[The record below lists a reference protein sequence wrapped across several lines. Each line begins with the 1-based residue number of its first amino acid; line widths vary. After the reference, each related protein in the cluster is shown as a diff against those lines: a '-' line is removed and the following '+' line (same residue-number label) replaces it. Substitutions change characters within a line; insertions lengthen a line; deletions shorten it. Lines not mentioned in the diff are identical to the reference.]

1 MDAVSRQGRAAE
13 QGFNTQLFHGTQ
25 APPANIVTRAE
36 RSVSGHEFNQFNWG
50 THAGTRQAAE
60 DRIRSTDLGGGVP
73 PNFGDLGA
81 IDAFSPG
88 VPRMFPI
95 QVRGKFLEINDLGAT
110 WSPANLL
117 EEMRRVGAI
126 TFEELGT
133 TITRAADA
141 ERAGAAGGFLEAG
154 RREVTALMERK
165 GFAGFKYLNN
175 VEDPGSLSFMILNP
189 SNIRSRFAA
198 FDPRNLGL
206 PGMMGSGIGAALI
219 GASAVASAR
228 DEER

>member
-13 QGFNTQLFHGTQ
+13 QGFNTPLFHGTQ
-25 APPANIVTRAE
+25 APPANIITRAE
-36 RSVSGHEFNQFNWG
+36 RSLSGQEFNQFNWG

-126 TFEELGT
+126 TAEEAGT
-133 TITRAADA
+133 VITRAADA
-141 ERAGAAGGFLEAG
+141 ERAGANFLEAG
-154 RREVTALMERK
+154 RTGVTALMKSK

-175 VEDPGSLSFMILNP
+175 VEDVGSTSFMILNP
-189 SNIRSRFAA
+189 ANIRSTFAA

-206 PGMMGSGIGAALI
+206 PGMMGSGAGAALF
-219 GASAVASAR
+219 GAGALGRAR
-228 DEER
+228 AEER